1 MYINKI
7 RELFSKSS
15 DGIISAKQ
23 VSNEGIHRGYLS
35 SMVKSGELV
44 KVGVGL
50 YMNSNSWEDEIYLL
64 QKRFNRGIFSHET
77 ALYLHGYTDR
87 TPMRYTLTFPYGYK
101 NELLEKELLC
111 VKMVIKEKYD
121 IGITEI
127 ATPCN
132 NKVKV
137 YDIERTLCDIVKG
150 KGSDVQIIVE
160 AMKKYARSKSKDI
173 YKLMRYAEIMQV
185 V

>member
-7 RELFSKSS
+7 RELLSKSS

-23 VSNEGIHRGYLS
+23 VSNEGIHRGYLA

-77 ALYLHGYTDR
+77 ALYLYGYTDR
-87 TPMRYTLTFPYGYK
+87 TPMRYTLTFPHGYK
-101 NELLEKELLC
+101 NELLEKELIC
-111 VKMVIKEKYD
+111 VKRDLKQHI
-121 IGITEI
+121 
-127 ATPCN
+127 
-132 NKVKV
+132 
-137 YDIERTLCDIVKG
+137 
-150 KGSDVQIIVE
+150 
-160 AMKKYARSKSKDI
+160 
-173 YKLMRYAEIMQV
+173 
-185 V
+185 